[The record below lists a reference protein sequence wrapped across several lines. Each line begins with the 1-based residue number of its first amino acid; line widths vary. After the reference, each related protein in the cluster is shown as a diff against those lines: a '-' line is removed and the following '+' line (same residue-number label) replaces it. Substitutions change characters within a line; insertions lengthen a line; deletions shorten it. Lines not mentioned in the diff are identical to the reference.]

1 MDLRTQIDEKYKNAL
16 KLRKIDEVNTLR
28 LIRSAIKDK
37 DIANRTSEN
46 KKLINDLQI
55 LTVLSSMVKQ
65 RRDTI
70 DSFQTAL
77 REDLINK
84 EKKEIEIISQFLPK
98 QLDEDEIKTIIK
110 KFISNNNI
118 SSIKDMGK
126 IMEYLKLNYSGS
138 VDLGLSGKIAKNIL
152 NL

>member
-28 LIRSAIKDK
+28 LIRSDIKDK
-37 DIANRTSEN
+37 DIANRTGEI
-46 KKLINDLQI
+46 KKLINDQQI
-55 LTVLSSMVKQ
+55 LNVLQSMVKQ

-98 QLDEDEIKTIIK
+98 QLDEDEIKIIIK

-126 IMEYLKLNYSGS
+126 IMEYLRSNYSGS
-138 VDLGLSGKIAKNIL
+138 IDLGLSGQIAKNLII
-152 NL
+152 